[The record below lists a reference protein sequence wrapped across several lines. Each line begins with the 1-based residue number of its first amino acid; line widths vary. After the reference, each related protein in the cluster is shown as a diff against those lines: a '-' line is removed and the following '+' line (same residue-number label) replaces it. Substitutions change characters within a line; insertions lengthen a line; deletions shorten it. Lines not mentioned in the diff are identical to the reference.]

1 MTGGWRS
8 GRERKF
14 HACPAGADAAVARA
28 RGAGSQPRG
37 SPSTTHTA
45 APPAACRNLLRVNLE
60 LKSAPLSR
68 SCTGYFFTHLPEVT
82 QGTLLHPTLTTASH
96 SLPRLSQQ
104 RGVPG
109 PLSYDEV
116 DESAW
121 HVDALA

>member
-28 RGAGSQPRG
+28 RGAGSQPRV
-37 SPSTTHTA
+37 SPSTTHAA

-68 SCTGYFFTHLPEVT
+68 SCTGYFFTLRLQQHRIVFRVSLAAAR
-82 QGTLLHPTLTTASH
+82 GSWTAI
-96 SLPRLSQQ
+96 LR
-104 RGVPG
+104 RG
-109 PLSYDEV
+109 
-116 DESAW
+116 
-121 HVDALA
+121 